1 MNKAEQQKKAKRLFV
16 IWILS
21 VIPVYIYSGFL
32 KYTMETSQRISDIHT
47 ILLIAVIGI
56 YYFPMLLKIKK
67 EATQG
72 ELKWLWLSALI
83 SRPQNI
89 VIVQQRPTAGQKWHH
104 GIACD

>member
-1 MNKAEQQKKAKRLFV
+1 MDQATQQKKAKRLFG

-72 ELKWLWLSALI
+72 ELKWLVICTRILLFLFGGVLLLSPIAFLI
-83 SRPQNI
+83 SIMAQSR
-89 VIVQQRPTAGQKWHH
+89 
-104 GIACD
+104 